1 MHRNNKIKVDEER
14 NTNERV
20 ETNNNK
26 MLIENVARVE
36 KHLRTLTLAVC
47 VCVRHAAFENS
58 IFNFVI
64 FFYFCSVGRSN
75 FQLQKNKQK
84 LKLN

>member
-47 VCVRHAAFENS
+47 VRHAAFENS

-64 FFYFCSVGRSN
+64 FFSVGRSN

>member
-47 VCVRHAAFENS
+47 VRHAAFENS
-58 IFNFVI
+58 IFNFV
-64 FFYFCSVGRSN
+64 FFFSVGRSN
-75 FQLQKNKQK
+75 FQLQKNKHK

>member
-64 FFYFCSVGRSN
+64 FFYFLFCWPQQFSIAKE
-75 FQLQKNKQK
+75 QT
-84 LKLN
+84 